1 MKTKISIV
9 VLSFLTLVNV
19 ILFKMQGEE
28 NTPLKLTII
37 EYQEETLPKIE
48 VPNVEIEEPEIA
60 PVSPRLEALAT
71 ITKEECKEIVSVL
84 ASDEY
89 EGRKPGTDGDE
100 KTISYVEDQFRQI
113 GLDPINENGY
123 RQSFIYP
130 AKRPTIETSNV
141 VGIIEG
147 TDDTCILLGAHM
159 DHLGKVSKNRIY
171 NGADDNASGV
181 SALIEIAEAFVESK
195 VVPKHTLIFVAFNA
209 EEMGLI
215 GSQFYVAYPA
225 KPLEKLTLMINL
237 DMVGRLDGKDKLDLQ
252 SSRISKDLKK
262 LIDELDDDYPFKF
275 NLTRAGSRS
284 DHANFANQEIPV
296 LFFHTGGHNLYHTT
310 GDEIDTLDFDG
321 LEKLTKFIFD
331 LTFTLAVDN
340 LETNK
345 TSFINIPNSPFV
357 SNVEYKEKFSRS
369 NSWRP
374 TGQPQWVTSRASR

>member
-1 MKTKISIV
+1 MKTKISIII
-9 VLSFLTLVNV
+9 LSLVTLANIV
-19 ILFKMQGEE
+19 LFKMQVEE
-28 NTPLKLTII
+28 KTPLKLTII

-48 VPNVEIEEPEIA
+48 VPNVEIEEPEII
-60 PVSPRLEALAT
+60 PVSPKVEALAT

-89 EGRKPGTDGDE
+89 EGRKTGTDGDE
-100 KTISYVEDQFRQI
+100 KTISYVEDQFRKI
-113 GLDPINENGY
+113 GLDPINEKNGY

-159 DHLGKVSKNRIY
+159 DHLGKASRNRIY

-209 EEMGLI
+209 EEMGLV
-215 GSQFYVAYPA
+215 GSQFYVSYPVI
-225 KPLEKLTLMINL
+225 PLDKLTLMINL
-237 DMVGRLDGKDKLDLQ
+237 DMVGRLDGKDELDLQ

-262 LIDELDDDYPFKF
+262 LIDKLDDDYPFDF
-275 NLTRAGSRS
+275 DLTRAGSRS

-331 LTFTLAVDN
+331 LTFTLSLDN
-340 LETNK
+340 N
-345 TSFINIPNSPFV
+345 
-357 SNVEYKEKFSRS
+357 
-369 NSWRP
+369 
-374 TGQPQWVTSRASR
+374 

>member
-1 MKTKISIV
+1 MKTKISILI
-9 VLSFLTLVNV
+9 LSFLTLANV
-19 ILFKMQGEE
+19 ILFKIVNEDRT
-28 NTPLKLTII
+28 TPKISII

-48 VPNVEIEEPEIA
+48 VPNVEIEEPEIV
-60 PVSPRLEALAT
+60 PVSPRVEALAT

-100 KTISYVEDQFRQI
+100 KTISYVEDQFRKI

-147 TDDTCILLGAHM
+147 ADDTCILLGAHM
-159 DHLGKVSKNRIY
+159 DHLGKSSRNRIY

-181 SALIEIAEAFVESK
+181 SALIEIAEAFVESN

-215 GSQFYVAYPA
+215 GSQFYVSYPVR
-225 KPLEKLTLMINL
+225 PLDKLTLMINL
-237 DMVGRLDGKDKLDLQ
+237 DMVGRLDGKDELDLQ
-252 SSRISKDLKK
+252 SSRISKDLRK
-262 LIDELDDDYPFKF
+262 LIDKLDDNYPFDF
-275 NLTRAGSRS
+275 DLTRAGSRS

-331 LTFTLAVDN
+331 LTFTLSLDDN
-340 LETNK
+340 
-345 TSFINIPNSPFV
+345 
-357 SNVEYKEKFSRS
+357 
-369 NSWRP
+369 
-374 TGQPQWVTSRASR
+374 